1 MRVSAIEVVMF
12 KRFLRHESGSTAIE
26 YALIAGLLVLAI
38 VASATELG
46 RVVGDSYTDTATKMS
61 EANNR

>member
-1 MRVSAIEVVMF
+1 MF

-46 RVVGDSYTDTATKMS
+46 RVVGDSYDNTATKLS
-61 EANNR
+61 EANKR